1 MNESRLQIS
10 DLMVGDLMKVA
21 KNVCVEKGAIVR
33 ILGMDSTITLPH
45 KELIGCVLFVQS
57 NDIDEIVHGVYI
69 DAIEPIPLTPEI
81 LEKNG
86 FKPYI
91 PENHLETVYACQDV
105 SKAVADELYALWPY
119 QDGSFYLLL
128 RVNGKD
134 MVRIDVRYMHQLQHA
149 LRLCGIE
156 KEIIL

>member
-1 MNESRLQIS
+1 MKTNELSAK
-10 DLMVGDLMKVA
+10 DLMVGDWVSVIIEGETYQGRVSRIEGDTE
-21 KNVCVEKGAIVR
+21 NICVSLYNAPYGWEDGDAF
-33 ILGMDSTITLPH
+33 D
-45 KELIGCVLFVQS
+45 
-57 NDIDEIVHGVYI
+57 DIS
-69 DAIEPIPLTPEI
+69 PIPLTPEI

-128 RVNGKD
+128 RVDGKD
-134 MVRIDVRYMHQLQHA
+134 MVRMDVHYIHQLQHA
-149 LRLCGIE
+149 LRLCGID
-156 KEIIL
+156 KTIKL